1 MEVLYKRCCGIDI
14 HKNMLVACVFM
25 SIRKKEIRQFGT
37 MTDDILQLT
46 GWLKEVGCEMAAMES
61 TGSYWKPVYN
71 IFEDEQVPIIVV
83 NAQHIKG
90 VPGRKTDVKDAE
102 WIADLVR
109 HGLVK
114 ASFIPN
120 REQRELREITRYRQ
134 ELIEER
140 SRELNRIQTVLEGC
154 NLKLGSVITDISGK
168 SGIAILKAIVS
179 GETNPVILSQ
189 LAQGKARSK
198 SSELQRALH
207 GSIHHHQ
214 RLMLNHQLEHIETL
228 TKIIEDIDAD
238 IEKKTESMNKQLQ
251 LLDEIPGI
259 GKKSAERL
267 LAEIGIEMNQ
277 FKDQSQFS
285 SWAGLVPECKESA
298 GKKMSTRIRKGNK
311 HVKSVL
317 VECARSAIR
326 NKKSYFY
333 SRYQR
338 IAARRGGKRAL
349 IAVAHSMLIA
359 VYHILKELQP
369 YKELGYDYYDT
380 WNHEK
385 IIQRNI
391 RSLERL
397 GVNVV
402 IG

>member
-1 MEVLYKRCCGIDI
+1 MGV
-14 HKNMLVACVFM
+14 
-25 SIRKKEIRQFGT
+25 RKKEIRQFGT
-37 MTDDILQLT
+37 MTDDILKLT
-46 GWLKEVGCEMAAMES
+46 QWLKEVDCEMAAMES
-61 TGSYWKPVYN
+61 TGNYWKPVYN
-71 IFEDEQVPIIVV
+71 IFEEENIPVVIV

-114 ASFIPN
+114 ASYIPN
-120 REQRELREITRYRQ
+120 REQRELREMTRYRQ

-140 SRELNRIQTVLEGC
+140 ARELNRIQSVLEGC
-154 NLKLGSVITDISGK
+154 NLKLGSVLTDISGK
-168 SGIAILKAIVS
+168 SGITILNAIAS
-179 GETNPVILSQ
+179 GETNPVVLSQ
-189 LAQGKARSK
+189 LAEGRARNK
-198 SSELQRALH
+198 ITELQRALH
-207 GSIHHHQ
+207 GSVHQHQ
-214 RLMLNHQLEHIETL
+214 RLMLKHQLEHIEVL
-228 TKIIEDIDAD
+228 SEIIRKIDSD
-238 IEKKTESMNKQLQ
+238 IEEKTRFMNQQ
-251 LLDEIPGI
+251 IELLDEVPGI
-259 GKKSAERL
+259 GRKSAERL

-277 FKDQSQFS
+277 FKNQAHFS

-298 GKKMSTRIRKGNK
+298 GKKMNTRIRKGNK

-326 NKKSYFY
+326 NKKSFFY

-349 IAVAHSMLIA
+349 IAVAHSMLVAI
-359 VYHILKELQP
+359 YYILRDLQP
-369 YKELGYDYYDT
+369 YKELGHDYYDT
-380 WNHEK
+380 CNREK

-397 GVNVV
+397 GVNVA
-402 IG
+402 IE

>member
-1 MEVLYKRCCGIDI
+1 MEVLYKRCCGIDV

-25 SIRKKEIRQFGT
+25 SISKKEIRPFGT
-37 MTDDILQLT
+37 MTHDILQLT
-46 GWLKEVGCEMAAMES
+46 GWLKEVGCEMAAMER

-71 IFEDEQVPIIVV
+71 IFEEEQVPIIVV

-90 VPGRKTDVKDAE
+90 VPGRKTDMKDAA

-120 REQRELREITRYRQ
+120 RDQRELREVTRCRQ
-134 ELIEER
+134 ELVEER

-154 NLKLGSVITDISGK
+154 NLKLGSVITDISGN

-179 GETNPVILSQ
+179 GETDPVILSQ

-198 SSELQRALH
+198 LSELQRALR
-207 GSIHHHQ
+207 GSIHPHQ
-214 RLMLNHQLEHIETL
+214 RLMLDHQLKHIEAF
-228 TKIIEDIDAD
+228 TKIMEDIDAD
-238 IEKKTESMNKQLQ
+238 IEKKTASMDKQLQ

-267 LAEIGIEMNQ
+267 LAEIGIEMSQ
-277 FKDQSQFS
+277 FKDPSHFS
-285 SWAGLVPECKESA
+285 SWAGFVPECKESA

-317 VECARSAIR
+317 VECARCAIR

-338 IAARRGGKRAL
+338 IAARRGGKRAF
-349 IAVAHSMLIA
+349 IAIAHSMLIA

-369 YKELGYDYYDT
+369 YKELGCDYYDT
-380 WNHEK
+380 CNHEK
-385 IIQRNI
+385 IIQRNV

-402 IG
+402 IS